1 MAVCT
6 DKFSEIKAIL
16 ADKKLHISKEEIAQN
31 LAMIDHSQEIFPQLR
46 QQALLVQLLHTYDN
60 SKKKVVV
67 QLEELGEKKLPLTV
81 VMGVLA
87 EDWTGM
93 ANSILGI
100 VHQKHGNVLFM
111 KGFTLTFQDH
121 KLGIVLLS
129 FLIQT
134 PEGYDR
140 FLKDKNNLLAALK
153 DASQGT
159 LGKTLL
165 LEDET
170 IKFEIYNQVIK
181 AIKKMYRGPDID
193 EIIGENG
200 ETLKFFSSRSRE
212 YLQERKLSDLAGL
225 VIDNY
230 RFQKQVREGR
240 ADKKI
245 KIKNFETLDERLTGI
260 TFVCWEENFSVESFL
275 KTLDFIVPGHII
287 KHHKSFVSA
296 AKLLVYRIEIVDR
309 QGLPLDPETIK
320 SIESSLEKMISTA
333 ADEKFSQI
341 KSVGGYEHYA
351 RVIIPFLMS
360 ELKVTGISQV
370 FMCVEKKTEFM
381 MQLKLIVVALQ
392 NKKNNLN
399 QLIRLLEGSRGIE
412 ILSVIPPRLYQKH
425 TEVNV
430 MNLKITLAEFVSIA
444 AIFQTIKNKLKK
456 IYGQVRDFDE
466 GLRDSDMR
474 SLTDLMYEARTLNPL
489 LIKEIYYNL
498 DEIYRMETPPK
509 ILAEIIKLVWATIKA
524 AKKEEM
530 DRVVVKYQNIRH
542 PLKNEFIKTIFV
554 ISYAGERKILSRF
567 INNLRDV
574 EVYFTRIEWEQRF
587 YLILIFKKGNQA
599 LPDEEIAR
607 IKTGVLSKFLKE
619 ALVIDASAQPVDE
632 EC

>member
-1 MAVCT
+1 MVGQAGDVEQVW
-6 DKFSEIKAIL
+6 SIL
-16 ADKKLHISKEEIAQN
+16 CGKNLRISRKKIAAS
-31 LAMIDHSQEIFPQLR
+31 LAMFEHSQDIFPQP
-46 QQALLVQLLHTYDN
+46 QQKALLVQLLHAYEN

-67 QLEELGEKKLPLTV
+67 QLEELGEKLLPLTV

-93 ANSILGI
+93 SNSILGI
-100 VHQKHGNVLFM
+100 IHQKQGNVLFM
-111 KGFTLTFQDH
+111 KGFTLTFEDRT
-121 KLGIVLLS
+121 LGIVLLS
-129 FLIQT
+129 FLIET
-134 PEGYDR
+134 PEGYGR

-181 AIKKMYRGPDID
+181 TIRRLYRGADVD

-225 VIDNY
+225 IIDNFK
-230 RFQKQVREGR
+230 FQKDVREGR

-245 KIKNFETLDERLTGI
+245 KIRNFETLDERLTGI
-260 TFVCWEENFSVESFL
+260 TFVCWEENFSVEGFL

-296 AKLLVYRIEIVDR
+296 EKILVYRIEIVDR
-309 QGLPLDPETIK
+309 QGLPLNPEAIH
-320 SIESSLEKMISTA
+320 SIENSLEKMISTA

-351 RVIIPFLMS
+351 RAIIPFLMD
-360 ELKVTGISQV
+360 ELRTTGICQV
-370 FMCVEKKTEFM
+370 FMSVEKKTEFM
-381 MQLKLIVVALQ
+381 MQLKLILVAR
-392 NKKNNLN
+392 KDRKNNLN
-399 QLIRLLEGSRGIE
+399 VLIRLLEGNRGFE
-412 ILSVIPPRLYQKH
+412 ILSVIPPRLYQKQI
-425 TEVNV
+425 EVNI
-430 MNLKITLAEFVSIA
+430 MNLKITLADFASIA
-444 AIFQTIKNKLKK
+444 AIFQTIKNILKK
-456 IYGQVRDFDE
+456 MYGQVRDFDE

-474 SLTDLMYEARTLNPL
+474 SLMELLAEARVLNPL

-498 DEIYRMETPPK
+498 DEIYRLETSSK
-509 ILAEIIKLVWATIKA
+509 VLAEIVRLVCSTIKA
-524 AKKEEM
+524 ARKEDME
-530 DRVVVKYQNIRH
+530 RVVVKYRNVRH
-542 PLKNEFIKTIFV
+542 PLKNEFVKTIFV
-554 ISYAGERKILSRF
+554 ISYSGEKKILSRF
-567 INNLRDV
+567 INNLRDIDI
-574 EVYFTRIEWEQRF
+574 YFTRIEWEQRF
-587 YLILIFKKGNQA
+587 YLILILKKGNQA
-599 LPDEEIAR
+599 LSNDEIRR
-607 IKTGVLSKFLKE
+607 IRTNLLDKFLKN
-619 ALVIDASAQPVDE
+619 ALVIDASKQGKDE

>member
-1 MAVCT
+1 MAVCA

-16 ADKKLHISKEEIAQN
+16 AGKKLHISKNEIAKN
-31 LAMIDHSQEIFPQLR
+31 LAMIDRSQEIFPQAR
-46 QQALLVQLLHTYDN
+46 QQALLVQLLHTYEN

-67 QLEELGEKKLPLTV
+67 QMEELGERKLPLTV

-111 KGFTLTFQDH
+111 KGFTLTFEDRT
-121 KLGIVLLS
+121 LGIVLLS

-134 PEGYDR
+134 PEGYGR

-181 AIKKMYRGPDID
+181 TIKKMYRGPDID
-193 EIIGENG
+193 DIIGENG

-296 AKLLVYRIEIVDR
+296 EKLLVYRIEIVDR

-333 ADEKFSQI
+333 ADEQFSQI

-351 RVIIPFLMS
+351 RAIIPFLMS
-360 ELKVTGISQV
+360 ELKATGISQA
-370 FMCVEKKTEFM
+370 FMSVEKKTEFM
-381 MQLKLIVVALQ
+381 MQLKLIVVTQQ

-399 QLIRLLEGSRGIE
+399 QLIRLLEGNRGIE
-412 ILSVIPPRLYQKH
+412 ILSVIPPRLYQKQ
-425 TEVNV
+425 TEVNI
-430 MNLKITLAEFVSIA
+430 MNLKITLSEFVSIA
-444 AIFQTIKNKLKK
+444 AIFQTIKNKLKHL
-456 IYGQVRDFDE
+456 YGQVRDFDE

-474 SLTDLMYEARTLNPL
+474 SLLELMGEARSLNPL

-498 DEIYRMETPPK
+498 DEIYRLETPPK
-509 ILAEIIKLVWATIKA
+509 VLAEIVKLVCSTIKA

-542 PLKNEFIKTIFV
+542 AMRNEFIKTIFV
-554 ISYAGERKILSRF
+554 VSYAREKKILSRF
-567 INNLRDV
+567 IDNLRDI

-599 LPDEEIAR
+599 LPDEEIAK
-607 IKTGVLSKFLKE
+607 IKNKVLNRFLKK
-619 ALVIDASAQPVDE
+619 ALVIDAAAQAADE

>member
-1 MAVCT
+1 M
-6 DKFSEIKAIL
+6 SG
-16 ADKKLHISKEEIAQN
+16 KKLHIPRQKISES
-31 LAMIDHSQEIFPQLR
+31 LAMIRSSQEIFPQPQ
-46 QQALLVQLLHTYDN
+46 QQALLVQLLHIYEN
-60 SKKKVVV
+60 SKKKVVI

-100 VHQKHGNVLFM
+100 IHQKHGNVLFM
-111 KGFTLTFQDH
+111 KGFTLTFEDR
-121 KLGIVLLS
+121 KLGLVLLS

-134 PEGYDR
+134 AEDYGR
-140 FLKDKNNLLAALK
+140 FLKDKNNLLTALK
-153 DASQGT
+153 EASQGT

-170 IKFEIYNQVIK
+170 IKFEIYNQTIK
-181 AIKKMYRGPDID
+181 TIKKMYREPDID

-230 RFQKQVREGR
+230 RFQKLVRDGL

-245 KIKNFETLDERLTGI
+245 KIKNFETLDEKLTGI
-260 TFVCWEENFSVESFL
+260 TFVCWEENFSVENFL

-287 KHHKSFVSA
+287 KHHKSFVSTE
-296 AKLLVYRIEIVDR
+296 KILVYRIEIVDSHN
-309 QGLPLDPETIK
+309 QPLNPDAIK
-320 SIESSLEKMISTA
+320 SIESSLEKLISTSV
-333 ADEKFSQI
+333 DEKFSQI

-351 RVIIPFLMS
+351 RAIIPFLME

-370 FMCVEKKTEFM
+370 FLSVEKKTEFM
-381 MQLKLIVVALQ
+381 MQLKLILVSRQSKRNSL
-392 NKKNNLN
+392 NK
-399 QLIRLLEGSRGIE
+399 LIRMLECRKGIE
-412 ILSVIPPRLYQKH
+412 ILSVTPPRLYQKQ
-425 TEVNV
+425 TEVNIL
-430 MNLKITLAEFVSIA
+430 NLKITLAEFVSIA
-444 AIFQTIKNKLKK
+444 AIFQTIKNILKNL
-456 IYGQVRDFDE
+456 YGQVRDFDE

-474 SLTDLMYEARTLNPL
+474 SLMELTAEVRTLDPL
-489 LIKEIYYNL
+489 LIKEIYYNF
-498 DEIYRMETPPK
+498 DEIYRLETAPK
-509 ILAEIIKLVWATIKA
+509 VMAEIMKLVCATIKA

-530 DRVVVKYQNIRH
+530 DRVIVKYKNIRH
-542 PLKNEFIKTIFV
+542 PFKNEFIKTIFV
-554 ISYAGERKILSRF
+554 ISYVKEKKILSKF
-567 INNLRDV
+567 INYMRDI

-587 YLILIFKKGNQA
+587 YLILILKKENLA
-599 LPDEEIAR
+599 LPADEIQR
-607 IKTGVLSKFLKE
+607 IKTEVLGKFLKN
-619 ALVIDASAQPVDE
+619 ALFIDASNQSADE

>member
-1 MAVCT
+1 MAACV

-16 ADKKLHISKEEIAQN
+16 AGKKLHISKIEIARN
-31 LAMIDHSQEIFPQLR
+31 LAMIDRSQDIFPQTR

-60 SKKKVVV
+60 TKKKVVI

-111 KGFTLTFQDH
+111 KGFTLTFQGRN
-121 KLGIVLLS
+121 LGIVLLS
-129 FLIQT
+129 FLILT
-134 PEGYDR
+134 PEGYGR

-181 AIKKMYRGPDID
+181 TIKKMYRGPGLED
-193 EIIGENG
+193 IIGENG

-296 AKLLVYRIEIVDR
+296 EKILVYRIEIVDR
-309 QGLPLDPETIK
+309 QGLPLDPEAIK
-320 SIESSLEKMISTA
+320 SIENSLEKMISTA

-351 RVIIPFLMS
+351 RAIIPFLMN
-360 ELKVTGISQV
+360 ELKLTGVSQV
-370 FMCVEKKTEFM
+370 FMSVEKKTEFM
-381 MQLKLIVVALQ
+381 MQLKLIVVTLQ

-412 ILSVIPPRLYQKH
+412 ILSVIPPRLYQKQ
-425 TEVNV
+425 TEVNI

-444 AIFQTIKNKLKK
+444 AIFQTIKNKLKQL
-456 IYGQVRDFDE
+456 YGQVRDFDE

-474 SLTDLMYEARTLNPL
+474 SLLELMGEARSLNPL

-498 DEIYRMETPPK
+498 DEIYRLETPPK
-509 ILAEIIKLVWATIKA
+509 VLAEIMKLVCSTIKA

-530 DRVVVKYQNIRH
+530 DRVVVKYRNIRH
-542 PLKNEFIKTIFV
+542 ALKNEFIKTIFV
-554 ISYAGERKILSRF
+554 VSYAREKKILSHF
-567 INNLRDV
+567 IDNLRDIQ
-574 EVYFTRIEWEQRF
+574 VYFTRIEWEQRF

-599 LPDEEIAR
+599 LPDEEITK
-607 IKTGVLSKFLKE
+607 IKNEVLNRFLKK
-619 ALVIDASAQPVDE
+619 ALVIDASAQAADE

>member
-1 MAVCT
+1 MALNA

-16 ADKKLHISKEEIAQN
+16 GGKKLHISRKEIAQN
-31 LAMIDHSQEIFPQLR
+31 LAMIDQSQEIFPQTR
-46 QQALLVQLLHTYDN
+46 QQALLVQLLHAYEH
-60 SKKKVVV
+60 SKKKVVI

-81 VMGVLA
+81 IMGVLA

-100 VHQKHGNVLFM
+100 IHQKHGNVLFT
-111 KGFTLTFQDH
+111 KGFTLTSRDRN
-121 KLGIVLLS
+121 LGIVILS

-134 PEGYDR
+134 PEGYGR

-159 LGKTLL
+159 LSKTLL

-170 IKFEIYNQVIK
+170 IKFEIYNQVVK
-181 AIKKMYRGPDID
+181 TIKKMYRRPDVD
-193 EIIGENG
+193 DIIGENG
-200 ETLKFFSSRSRE
+200 EALKFFSSRSRE

-240 ADKKI
+240 ADKMI

-296 AKLLVYRIEIVDR
+296 EKILVYRIEIVDR
-309 QGLPLDPETIK
+309 QGLPLNPEAIK

-351 RVIIPFLMS
+351 RAIIPFLMN

-370 FMCVEKKTEFM
+370 FMSVEKKTEFM
-381 MQLKLIVVALQ
+381 MQLKLIVVTLHR
-392 NKKNNLN
+392 KKNNLN
-399 QLIRLLEGSRGIE
+399 RLIRLLEGSRGIE

-425 TEVNV
+425 IEVNI
-430 MNLKITLAEFVSIA
+430 MNLKITLSEFVSIA
-444 AIFQTIKNKLKK
+444 AIFQTIKNKLKDL
-456 IYGQVRDFDE
+456 YGQVRDFDE
-466 GLRDSDMR
+466 GLRNSDMR
-474 SLTDLMYEARTLNPL
+474 SLTDLMGEAGTLNPL

-498 DEIYRMETPPK
+498 DEIYRLETPSRT
-509 ILAEIIKLVWATIKA
+509 LAEIVKLVCSTIKA

-530 DRVVVKYQNIRH
+530 DRVVVKFQNIRH
-542 PLKNEFIKTIFV
+542 ALKNEFIKTIFV
-554 ISYAGERKILSRF
+554 ISYAREKKILGRF
-567 INNLRDV
+567 INAVRDI

-587 YLILIFKKGNQA
+587 YLILIFKKGSQG
-599 LPDEEIAR
+599 LPPEDIAK
-607 IKTGVLSKFLKE
+607 IKTRVLNRFLKK
-619 ALVIDASAQPVDE
+619 ALVIDATAQAADE

>member
-1 MAVCT
+1 M
-6 DKFSEIKAIL
+6 SG
-16 ADKKLHISKEEIAQN
+16 KKLHIPRQN
-31 LAMIDHSQEIFPQLR
+31 ISESLAMIRSSQEIFPQPQ
-46 QQALLVQLLHTYDN
+46 QQALLVQLLHIYEN
-60 SKKKVVV
+60 SKKKVVI

-100 VHQKHGNVLFM
+100 IHQKHGNVLFI
-111 KGFTLTFQDH
+111 KGFTLTFQAR
-121 KLGIVLLS
+121 KLGIVILS
-129 FLIQT
+129 FLIRT
-134 PEGYDR
+134 PEEYGR
-140 FLKDKNNLLAALK
+140 FLKDKSILLTALK
-153 DASQGT
+153 EASQGT

-170 IKFEIYNQVIK
+170 IKFEIYNQTIK
-181 AIKKMYRGPDID
+181 TIKKMYREPDID

-230 RFQKQVREGR
+230 RFQKLVRDGL

-245 KIKNFETLDERLTGI
+245 KIKNFETLDEKLTGI
-260 TFVCWEENFSVESFL
+260 TFVCWEENFSVENFL

-287 KHHKSFVSA
+287 KHHKSFVSTE
-296 AKLLVYRIEIVDR
+296 KILVYRIEIVDSHD
-309 QGLPLDPETIK
+309 QPLNPDAIK
-320 SIESSLEKMISTA
+320 SIESSLEKLISTSV
-333 ADEKFSQI
+333 DEKFSQI

-351 RVIIPFLMS
+351 RAIIPFLME

-370 FMCVEKKTEFM
+370 FLSVEKKTEFM
-381 MQLKLIVVALQ
+381 MQLNLILVSRQSKRNSLNKLI
-392 NKKNNLN
+392 
-399 QLIRLLEGSRGIE
+399 RMLECRKGIE
-412 ILSVIPPRLYQKH
+412 ILSVTPPRLYQKQ
-425 TEVNV
+425 TEVNIL
-430 MNLKITLAEFVSIA
+430 NLKITLAEFVSIA
-444 AIFQTIKNKLKK
+444 AIFQNIKNIMKNL
-456 IYGQVRDFDE
+456 YGQVRDFDE

-474 SLTDLMYEARTLNPL
+474 SLMELTAEARTLDPL
-489 LIKEIYYNL
+489 LIKEIYYNF
-498 DEIYRMETPPK
+498 DEIYRLETAPK
-509 ILAEIIKLVWATIKA
+509 VMAEIMKVVYATIKA

-530 DRVVVKYQNIRH
+530 DRVIVKYKNIRH

-554 ISYAGERKILSRF
+554 ISYVKEKKILSKF
-567 INNLRDV
+567 INYLRDI

-587 YLILIFKKGNQA
+587 YLILILKKENLA
-599 LPDEEIAR
+599 LPADEIQR
-607 IKTGVLSKFLKE
+607 IKTEVLGKFLKN
-619 ALVIDASAQPVDE
+619 ALFIDASNQSADE

>member
-1 MAVCT
+1 MPVCA

-16 ADKKLHISKEEIAQN
+16 AGKKLHISRKEIARN
-31 LAMIDHSQEIFPQLR
+31 LGMVDRSQEIFPQTR

-60 SKKKVVV
+60 TKKKVVV

-111 KGFTLTFQDH
+111 KGFTLTFQDRT
-121 KLGIVLLS
+121 LGIVLLS

-134 PEGYDR
+134 PEGYGR

-181 AIKKMYRGPDID
+181 TIKKTYRGPDID
-193 EIIGENG
+193 NIIGENG

-296 AKLLVYRIEIVDR
+296 EKLLVYRIEIVDR
-309 QGLPLDPETIK
+309 QGLPLDPEAIK

-351 RVIIPFLMS
+351 RAIIPFLMN
-360 ELKVTGISQV
+360 ELKLTGISQV
-370 FMCVEKKTEFM
+370 FMSVEKKTEFM
-381 MQLKLIVVALQ
+381 MQLKLIVVTQQ

-412 ILSVIPPRLYQKH
+412 ILSVIPPRLYQKQ
-425 TEVNV
+425 TEVNI
-430 MNLKITLAEFVSIA
+430 MNLKITLSDFVSIA
-444 AIFQTIKNKLKK
+444 AIFQTIKNKLKQL
-456 IYGQVRDFDE
+456 YSHVRDFDE

-474 SLTDLMYEARTLNPL
+474 SLQELMGEAGSLNPL

-498 DEIYRMETPPK
+498 DEIYRLETPPK
-509 ILAEIIKLVWATIKA
+509 VLAEIVKLVCSTIKA

-530 DRVVVKYQNIRH
+530 DRVVVKYRNIRLA
-542 PLKNEFIKTIFV
+542 LKSEFVKTIFV
-554 ISYAGERKILSRF
+554 VSYAREKKILSRF
-567 INNLRDV
+567 IDNLSDI

-599 LPDEEIAR
+599 LSDEEIAK
-607 IKTGVLSKFLKE
+607 IKNDVLNRFLKK
-619 ALVIDASAQPVDE
+619 ALVIDASAQAADE